1 MWATKRKFFS
11 GVEIVKRQRTAWHFY
26 CCLDGRDQLD
36 IGFC

>member
-1 MWATKRKFFS
+1 
-11 GVEIVKRQRTAWHFY
+11 VKRQRTAWHFY